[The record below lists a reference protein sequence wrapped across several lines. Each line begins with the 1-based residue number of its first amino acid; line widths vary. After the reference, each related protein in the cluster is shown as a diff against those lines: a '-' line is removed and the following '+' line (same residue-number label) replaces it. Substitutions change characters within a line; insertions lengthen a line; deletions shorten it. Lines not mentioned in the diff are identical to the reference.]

1 MGTTL
6 GHKSYITHSGY
17 GYSQRR
23 CQNITSW
30 FIKTF
35 YPRHK
40 LDVDIIHRGLLRE
53 GAFGWCDCSGGYS
66 RPREFVIEL
75 HTNMNK
81 ELYTKTLLHEL
92 FHMMQWINGSL
103 TSKKCRMYYRNE
115 PVDNYEYEDQPHE
128 IAARAAEESLYEQ
141 YITDCK
147 K

>member
-1 MGTTL
+1 MGTAL

-23 CQNITSW
+23 CQDITSW

-35 YPRHK
+35 YPKHK

-53 GAFGWCDCSGGYS
+53 GAFGYCDCTGGWW

-75 HTNMNK
+75 HTNMDK

-92 FHMMQWINGSL
+92 FHMMNGL
-103 TSKKCRMYYRNE
+103 I
-115 PVDNYEYEDQPHE
+115 VH
-128 IAARAAEESLYEQ
+128 
-141 YITDCK
+141 
-147 K
+147 